1 MNDDISFKQMIGFS
15 ILGGIFIFSLMLFT
29 GGGSKEGNKKFVT
42 NLHNVFQLK
51 NELLRDSIYYNAD
64 KKPAVNY
71 HYAELDSISNYYKKL
86 SADKITTIGEIRIAE
101 FSENNYKFFHLNR
114 KGKNEIYTFF
124 RPIKMDSSTQNI
136 LNGFYQNEPAF
147 KSADKFLTK

>member
-1 MNDDISFKQMIGFS
+1 MDFKIDKNEIIGAIVIGVCLVLL
-15 ILGGIFIFSLMLFT
+15 ILLT
-29 GGGSKEGNKKFVT
+29 GGGNKKDNEKFAK
-42 NLHNVFQLK
+42 NVNTIFQLK
-51 NELLRDSIYYNAD
+51 NELLMDSIYFNTD

-101 FSENNYKFFHLNR
+101 FKENNYKFFHLNR

>member
-1 MNDDISFKQMIGFS
+1 MDFKIDKNEIIGAIVIGFCLVLL
-15 ILGGIFIFSLMLFT
+15 ILLT
-29 GGGSKEGNKKFVT
+29 GGGNKKDNEKFAK
-42 NLHNVFQLK
+42 NVNTIFQLK
-51 NELLRDSIYYNAD
+51 NELLMDSIYFNTD
-64 KKPAVNY
+64 KKPAVKY

-101 FSENNYKFFHLNR
+101 FKENNYKFFHLNR